1 MRRDIG
7 RKPWFY
13 PLPVLIIGT
22 YDENGVPDA
31 MNAAYGGLYNSG
43 MIEFSIGHGRK
54 AFQNIQAS
62 KAFTVSFADAA
73 NLAASDYVGLVS
85 GSDTPDKIRRTGW
98 TVTPSRFVNAPL
110 FEELPVTWECE
121 FVRLTEEGN
130 VLGRLVNISVRED
143 VPAEDGTVN
152 MEKFKPLVFD
162 HATYDYL
169 KVDGIAG
176 KAFEA
181 GKCLM

>member
-1 MRRDIG
+1 MRKNFG
-7 RKPWFY
+7 AKPLCY
-13 PLPVLIIGT
+13 PQPVFILAAYNEDGT
-22 YDENGVPDA
+22 PNA
-31 MNAAYGGLYNSG
+31 MNAAWGGLYDGNMVQLCLSA
-43 MIEFSIGHGRK
+43 GHK
-54 AFQNIQAS
+54 TTKNIRAVG
-62 KAFTVSFADAA
+62 AFTVSFADAA
-73 NLAASDYVGLVS
+73 NVVASDYVGLVS

-143 VPAEDGTVN
+143 VLAEDGTVN